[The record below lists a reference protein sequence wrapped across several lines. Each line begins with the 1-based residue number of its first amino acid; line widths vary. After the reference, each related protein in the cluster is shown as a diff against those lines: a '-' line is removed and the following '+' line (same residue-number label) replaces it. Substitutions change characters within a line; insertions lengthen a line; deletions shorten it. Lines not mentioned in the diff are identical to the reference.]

1 MTKFQK
7 RFIEQFRIVLDG
19 LQQYAEDPRF
29 AGLTEVERD
38 IMFRLEVVKSFS
50 NANDKILVADAQ
62 KNGGE
67 S

>member
-7 RFIEQFRIVLDG
+7 RFIEQFRIALDG

-38 IMFRLEVVKSFS
+38 IMFQLEVVKSFS
-50 NANDKILVADAQ
+50 DANDKIFAADAQ
-62 KNGGE
+62 KN
-67 S
+67 

>member
-7 RFIEQFRIVLDG
+7 RFIEQFRIALDG

-29 AGLTEVERD
+29 AGLTEAERD
-38 IMFRLEVVKSFS
+38 IMFLLEVVRVN
-50 NANDKILVADAQ
+50 NANDKIFADAQ
-62 KNGGE
+62 NNGSE